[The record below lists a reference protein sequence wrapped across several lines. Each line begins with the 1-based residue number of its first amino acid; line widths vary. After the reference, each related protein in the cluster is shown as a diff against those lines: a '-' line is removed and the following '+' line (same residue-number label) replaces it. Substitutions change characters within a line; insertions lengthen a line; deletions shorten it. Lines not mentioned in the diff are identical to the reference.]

1 MIPVSPP
8 FFQETERAP
17 SLRLRES
24 VGWSFYWLLR
34 PRSLGGI
41 DAEFAGRILPD
52 STLEP
57 SCRSLGIWWR
67 FRIMLLTFYGMEMEM
82 FASSFSTLGWL
93 CLGQSP
99 ASSPA
104 KMGMGESRE
113 KPLGISISVLI
124 IQCLYEVASGHN
136 LLIED
141 HHITISYFGT

>member
-41 DAEFAGRILPD
+41 DTEFAGRILPD

-93 CLGQSP
+93 CLGHLPVPPPRWGWVKVGKTIGNQY
-99 ASSPA
+99 
-104 KMGMGESRE
+104 
-113 KPLGISISVLI
+113 ISVDNPMSIWGSLWS
-124 IQCLYEVASGHN
+124 QFAYWRSP
-136 LLIED
+136 
-141 HHITISYFGT
+141 HHHF